1 MIILE
6 AENGLGFGAE
16 KHQQIMHEL
25 LLEPEIENSTICLK
39 YNDKLHHIFLNQTM
53 HGGTDNIP

>member
-1 MIILE
+1 MYKMIILE

-25 LLEPEIENSTICLK
+25 LGARNRE
-39 YNDKLHHIFLNQTM
+39 LHYMFKI
-53 HGGTDNIP
+53 